1 MVRDSGAA
9 LLTQTMESILPHWVN
24 AILLGLI
31 AVAFVMNRL
40 SRQLPH
46 VAWLQLFRLPVVQMS
61 EEERASRRRAG
72 NRMAALEIVLAGL
85 ALPAVYFLSTIMFFS
100 EPKMVPTLI
109 VTACSILCIALGIW
123 IFVRNR

>member
-1 MVRDSGAA
+1 
-9 LLTQTMESILPHWVN
+9 MESIFPRWVN

-46 VAWLQLFRLPVVQMS
+46 VAWLQWFRIPVIQMS
-61 EEERASRRRAG
+61 EEQRERRRRSG
-72 NRMAALEIVLAGL
+72 NRMAALEIVLMGL

-100 EPKMVPTLI
+100 EPKTIPTVI
-109 VTACSILCIALGIW
+109 VTACSLLCISLGIW
-123 IFVRNR
+123 IFARNR